1 MYYNIIYIFL
11 IISNFVCQHNGKK
24 YILQTKNENGESKHV
39 EDGESKHVE
48 DGESEHVED
57 GESEHV
63 EKTNLSGSFEPD
75 YMAGGFFFKLYFMC
89 PKGMPLGHFIS
100 NKVLCKNPVMLF

>member
-1 MYYNIIYIFL
+1 MYYNIIYICL

-24 YILQTKNENGESKHV
+24 YILQTKNENGESKP
-39 EDGESKHVE
+39 
-48 DGESEHVED
+48 VED

-75 YMAGGFFFKLYFMC
+75 YMAGGFFFKIILYV
-89 PKGMPLGHFIS
+89 P
-100 NKVLCKNPVMLF
+100 

>member
-1 MYYNIIYIFL
+1 MYYNIIYICL

-24 YILQTKNENGESKHV
+24 YILQTKNENGESKP
-39 EDGESKHVE
+39 VE

-75 YMAGGFFFKLYFMC
+75 YMAGGFFFKIILYV
-89 PKGMPLGHFIS
+89 P
-100 NKVLCKNPVMLF
+100 